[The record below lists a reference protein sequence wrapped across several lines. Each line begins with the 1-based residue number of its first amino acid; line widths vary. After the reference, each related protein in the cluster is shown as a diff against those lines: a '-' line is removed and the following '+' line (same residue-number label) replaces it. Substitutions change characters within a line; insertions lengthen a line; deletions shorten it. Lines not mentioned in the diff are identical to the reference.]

1 VLEINEITKEVAKGL
16 NYRPKPLKVIIFGSF
31 ASGIPREDS
40 DIDLVVVLDR
50 EGISDTYRTVINN
63 RMEISRRLR
72 DLKRRYPMDILVYTK
87 DEWEVLKASG
97 SSFVDKMEREGIS
110 IL

>member
-1 VLEINEITKEVAKGL
+1 MEFHEITREIAEGL
-16 NYRPKPLKVIIFGSF
+16 NDGPRPLKVIIFGSF
-31 ASGIPREDS
+31 TNGIPREDS
-40 DIDLVVVLDR
+40 DIDLVVVLDK
-50 EGISDTYRTVINN
+50 EGMSDTYRTVINN

-72 DLKRRYPMDILVYTK
+72 DLKRRYPMDILVYTR
-87 DEWEVLKASG
+87 DEWEALKASG